1 MHILIGSRY
10 LKLREAVIDM
20 FTVTTKAALEIK
32 KLLGEEEIP
41 NAVLRV
47 RVVPGGCSGFSYE
60 MGFDDVTE
68 DTDKVFE
75 ADGIKVAI
83 DELSFPYLE
92 GATLDYLDGLSG
104 TGFTIKNPN
113 AKGSCGCGSS
123 FTV

>member
-1 MHILIGSRY
+1 
-10 LKLREAVIDM
+10 M
-20 FTVTTKAALEIK
+20 FEVTAKAATEIK
-32 KLLGEEEIP
+32 RLLEAENIT

-68 DTDKVFE
+68 ETDSIIE
-75 ADGIKVAI
+75 TDGIKVAI
-83 DELSFPYLE
+83 DEWSLPYLQ
-92 GATLDYLDGLSG
+92 GAVLDYADGLHG
-104 TGFTIKNPN
+104 TGFSLKNPN